1 MSYISCFVCFVA
13 ISISVVTREWNT
25 ESEFFSKEYDLLT
38 VTVGD
43 FTVEMEVTD
52 EQYKKFVEEE

>member
-1 MSYISCFVCFVA
+1 MA
-13 ISISVVTREWNT
+13 ISISVITREWMK
-25 ESEFFSKEYDLLT
+25 ESEFFDKEYDLLT

-52 EQYKKFVEEE
+52 DQYKTFVKDN